1 MVKSYKAH
9 SFVEGVRFSC
19 VNAIKENKAKLLIT
33 LILVLIAIFTGVF
46 IAVKSN
52 NSCTLVYLKEININ
66 DFYGG
71 FVASSS
77 AFFARSLS
85 LVVNVVL
92 LTVLSFSVYLF
103 PLAEVLFVYRGYL
116 FGLNFTL
123 IFIFYGFGAIITNI
137 IIILPLQLITLFV
150 LMMYY
155 IIFQKINCNCR
166 KFGGTDCNRFLF
178 FLCGLVILI
187 LLNLV
192 ETLLLCILNGTVI
205 LVI

>member
-9 SFVEGVRFSC
+9 SFIEGVRFSC
-19 VNAIKENKAKLLIT
+19 VSAIKENKVKLFVT
-33 LILVLIAIFTGVF
+33 LIFVMISIFTGVF
-46 IAVKSN
+46 IAIKSN
-52 NSCTLVYLKEININ
+52 NACTLGNLQEINLT
-66 DFYGG
+66 DFYTG

-92 LTVLSFSVYLF
+92 LTVLSFSPFLF

-123 IFIFYGFGAIITNI
+123 VFIFYGFGAIVTNI
-137 IIILPLQLITLFV
+137 IIILPLQLFTLFV

-155 IIFQKINCNCR
+155 IIFQRINCNCR